1 MRRRIVLGFFMS
13 ILIASCS
20 LIPAHAASVN
30 LPAKSALESAVAKIK
45 SFADYSKYYGPN
57 SAPITPSEPYYQE
70 YEYLNSLATK
80 TQVLID
86 KYDDTA
92 FTLHNAEAYNTALPA
107 IDEAIAG
114 CRYLFGIVRAEHL
127 AQQAQ
132 TSTSSTATTPAS
144 TPAPSVQQSHQ
155 TPSASSAP
163 ATQPATTSTTAQ
175 APSSSDSTL
184 ATFTATDTNDAKQS
198 SATHSDDN
206 TPVEIPKTGGISQSS
221 SILFIV
227 IVSLVAALAAT
238 SIYCVYH
245 RPAKHTTPAAR
256 RKRR

>member
-13 ILIASCS
+13 ILIASYS

-57 SAPITPSEPYYQE
+57 STPITPSEPYYQE

-92 FTLHNAEAYNTALPA
+92 FTLRNAEAYNTALPA

-144 TPAPSVQQSHQ
+144 TPTPSVQQSHQ

-163 ATQPATTSTTAQ
+163 AQSATTSATTQ
-175 APSSSDSTL
+175 TPSSSSSPLT
-184 ATFTATDTNDAKQS
+184 TFTATDTNDTQQS

-238 SIYCVYH
+238 SIYYVYH

>member
-30 LPAKSALESAVAKIK
+30 LPAKSTLESAVAKIK

-57 SAPITPSEPYYQE
+57 STPITPSEPYYQE

-80 TQVLID
+80 TQILID

-92 FTLHNAEAYNTALPA
+92 FTLRNAEAYNTALPA

-132 TSTSSTATTPAS
+132 TSTSSTTATTPAS
-144 TPAPSVQQSHQ
+144 TPTLSVQQSDQ

-163 ATQPATTSTTAQ
+163 AQPATTSTTTQ

-184 ATFTATDTNDAKQS
+184 ATFTATNTSNTEQS

-238 SIYCVYH
+238 GIYCVYR
-245 RPAKHTTPAAR
+245 RPAKHATPAAR

>member
-13 ILIASCS
+13 ILIASYS

-30 LPAKSALESAVAKIK
+30 LPAKSALKSAIAKIK

-57 SAPITPSEPYYQE
+57 SIPITPSEPYYQE

-80 TQVLID
+80 TQILID

-92 FTLHNAEAYNTALPA
+92 FTLRNAEAYNTALPA

-144 TPAPSVQQSHQ
+144 TPTPSVQQSHQ

-163 ATQPATTSTTAQ
+163 AQSATSSTTTQ
-175 APSSSDSTL
+175 APSSSDSAL
-184 ATFTATDTNDAKQS
+184 ATFTATNTSNTEQS

-245 RPAKHTTPAAR
+245 RPAKHITPAAR